1 MKKSLLSLAVGAAVF
16 VILGSSAQAEVTVI
30 DQDKTYNESPD
41 DNGNWIYSHADE
53 TKGFQGKTGN
63 ETLTIRN
70 PTSAYNSY
78 FYADGNNAKIVVPH
92 LDTFNVSTDSRFKQS
107 GGIKGDQNA
116 FMVINGGSTERLY
129 DV

>member
-78 FYADGNNAKIVVPH
+78 FYADGNNAKIVVSH
-92 LDTFNVSTDSRFKQS
+92 LDTFNVSTDSRFKGAS
-107 GGIKGDQNA
+107 IK
-116 FMVINGGSTERLY
+116 
-129 DV
+129 